1 MCIFTTVTFVFNTKI
16 ISDGSEFVANVLI
29 WKWEFGEFSKS
40 KNMNLPD
47 FDVESKP
54 GHQCFEY
61 HSRLT
66 WGTKNFISIFSLVR
80 PSPSRR
86 LSLIFQFSSLVKN
99 TAKNEMFY
107 LISSQDFS
115 FQFHNDSICFD
126 FSVVELSTV
135 QTWLWLF
142 TLVSISFLV
151 SCCFHHV

>member
-16 ISDGSEFVANVLI
+16 ISDGTEFVANALI
-29 WKWEFGEFSKS
+29 GNSDTYVSRNK
-40 KNMNLPD
+40 NLPD

-54 GHQCFEY
+54 GNQCFEY

-142 TLVSISFLV
+142 TFVSISFLV
-151 SCCFHHV
+151 SCCFHHA

>member
-1 MCIFTTVTFVFNTKI
+1 MLVSRNK
-16 ISDGSEFVANVLI
+16 
-29 WKWEFGEFSKS
+29 
-40 KNMNLPD
+40 NLPD

-54 GHQCFEY
+54 GHQSFEY

-86 LSLIFQFSSLVKN
+86 LSLIFQFSSL
-99 TAKNEMFY
+99 AKNEMFY

-142 TLVSISFLV
+142 TFVSISFLV
-151 SCCFHHV
+151 SCCFHHAYTEISKGKINAWLQTCKDLQTLLSFVSLLLILWHQCIS